1 MQLFERAL
9 DTYRVNEVE
18 RQERRRVW
26 VKQKI
31 RELEARVE
39 LTFGIPFAE
48 AFDTTKVMI
57 DHTGDPFIVV
67 DNFYTIRESE
77 GFLIVEIGRHDAGQ
91 KLGSASFHWTGEDH
105 HAENLDKLG
114 QMLAEAH
121 IKPYLEDDA

>member
-1 MQLFERAL
+1 MQLFDRAL

-18 RQERRRVW
+18 RSEQRRAW

-39 LTFGIPFAE
+39 QTFGIPFSE

-67 DNFYTIRESE
+67 DNFYTIREDE
-77 GFLIVEIGRHDAGQ
+77 GYLIVEIGRADAGQ
-91 KLGSASFHWTGEDH
+91 KLGSAYFNWTGEDH
-105 HAENLDKLG
+105 YAKNLDTLG
-114 QMLAEAH
+114 HLLAEAH
-121 IKPYLEDDA
+121 IKPYTEECA